1 MADAG
6 YVAKATR
13 NWKIPQGADTVNA
26 FRYYTTTDGEPDYPD
41 LVTDEWMAR
50 AQIRSSAGGDI
61 WVEFLSTS
69 LTGPRISMEDGGYV
83 NVILPSSTTEDPE
96 WNTRLVGFY
105 DVELIRPDGYV
116 IRALRGQVDVTQ
128 DYTRV

>member
-1 MADAG
+1 
-6 YVAKATR
+6 
-13 NWKIPQGADTVNA
+13 
-26 FRYYTTTDGEPDYPD
+26 
-41 LVTDEWMAR
+41 
-50 AQIRSSAGGDI
+50 
-61 WVEFLSTS
+61 
-69 LTGPRISMEDGGYV
+69 MEDGGYV